1 MTGNTQPFPG
11 NGERKEFCQTVM
23 DTGGR
28 MADAG
33 VLGVSDMKKRIVV
46 CAVAAFAVFLV
57 DIAAGQEE
65 EVLTNADVVALSEAG
80 LPASVIAAKI
90 KASKTDFDTSVEQL
104 VALSKAGVD
113 GAVIEA
119 MVNAKGPSR
128 TQPRAEAAGS
138 REAAASEDASLE
150 RAAPQPGETMRRSR
164 PPVPQPGGIFSD
176 ALRAGGQGPEM
187 VVIPAGSF
195 RMGCVSGLDCFER
208 EKPVHTVTIRQ
219 PFAVSKYEITFED
232 YDRFTYPN
240 KVDDE
245 GWGRARRPIINVSWN
260 DAKEYVAWLS
270 SQTGQTYRLLTE
282 AEWEYAA
289 RAGTSTKYHFGNS
302 ESQLC
307 RYANFADKT
316 VGFDDAPC
324 SDGVGGQTAVVGRY
338 AANAY
343 GLHDMHGNVW
353 EWVEDCWNDSYSGA
367 PSNGDAWLRGNC
379 ERRVLR
385 GGSWLSDPGLL
396 RSAFR
401 GGLSTGD
408 RDLSLGFRV
417 ARTLTP

>member
-1 MTGNTQPFPG
+1 
-11 NGERKEFCQTVM
+11 
-23 DTGGR
+23 
-28 MADAG
+28 
-33 VLGVSDMKKRIVV
+33 MKKRIVV

-80 LPASVIAAKI
+80 LPASAITAKI
-90 KASKTDFDTSVEQL
+90 KASKTEFDTSVEQL

-119 MVNAKGPSR
+119 MVNAKASSR
-128 TQPRAEAAGS
+128 AQPRAEAAGS
-138 REAAASEDASLE
+138 GEPAASEDASLE

-164 PPVPQPGGIFSD
+164 PPAPQPGDTFSD
-176 ALRAGGQGPEM
+176 ALQAGGSGPAM

-195 RMGCVSGLDCFER
+195 RMGCVSGPYCVDN
-208 EKPVHTVTIRQ
+208 EKPVHTVTITQ
-219 PFAVSKYEITFED
+219 PFAVSKYEVTFED

-245 GWGRARRPIINVSWN
+245 GWGRGRRPIINVSWN

-289 RAGTSTKYHFGNS
+289 RAGSTTKYSWGNDIGRNRANCDGCG
-302 ESQLC
+302 SQWD
-307 RYANFADKT
+307 F
-316 VGFDDAPC
+316 V
-324 SDGVGGQTAVVGRY
+324 QTAPVGSF
-338 AANAY
+338 AANAF
-343 GLHDMHGNVW
+343 GLHEMHGNVY

-367 PSNGDAWLRGNC
+367 PSNGDVWLRGNC

-385 GGSWLSDPGLL
+385 GGSWYVIPWDL
-396 RSAFR
+396 RSADR
-401 GGLSTGD
+401 GWNSSGG
-408 RDLSLGFRV
+408 RNRILGFRV